1 MAETSFEKSQA
12 DNAAV
17 HQISGEL
24 LHRRHQSADPFEQA
38 ELDGEIRKVNPACNP
53 KACLVLIELLKDSKP
68 GNLAKVAAK
77 KKKASALLEKKKAE
91 LADVT
96 AKLEAEIKSAHQA
109 YLDITAEHAVEV
121 VADNRFQALKTGV
134 AKPGYA
140 QYTTPWMRAWARVAK
155 VI

>member
-1 MAETSFEKSQA
+1 MSQMFEKSRA
-12 DNAAV
+12 DDDARN
-17 HQISGEL
+17 QIAGEL
-24 LHRRHQSADPFEQA
+24 LDRRHKSADPFEQA

-68 GNLAKVAAK
+68 GNLKKVAAK
-77 KKKASALLEKKKAE
+77 KDKAAALLDKKKQE

-96 AKLEAEIKSAHQA
+96 AKLEADIKAAHQA

-121 VADNRFQALKTGV
+121 VAHNRFEALKTGV

-140 QYTTPWMRAWARVAK
+140 QYSTPWMRAWARVAK